1 MVFLSVNSRMMA
13 RVFRD
18 QVGTKST
25 KNIFYNL
32 QDRYG
37 PNVLAFSFEYQKFR
51 LKLDST
57 LGCLLIRHLTVMGLA
72 IWR

>member
-1 MVFLSVNSRMMA
+1 MMA

>member
-1 MVFLSVNSRMMA
+1 MHGLQGPS
-13 RVFRD
+13 RD
-18 QVGTKST
+18 QVRDQVDK
-25 KNIFYNL
+25 KHLFIL
-32 QDRYG
+32 QDRYE